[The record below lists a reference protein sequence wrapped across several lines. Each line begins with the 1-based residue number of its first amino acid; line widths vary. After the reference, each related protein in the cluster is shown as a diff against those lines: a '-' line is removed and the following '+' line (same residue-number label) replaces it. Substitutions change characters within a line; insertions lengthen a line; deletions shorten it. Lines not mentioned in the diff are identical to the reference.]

1 MVCAEESVGAN
12 KMIASNKAFNDFF
25 MCLILRIQLIQK

>member
-1 MVCAEESVGAN
+1 MACAEESAGTN

-25 MCLILRIQLIQK
+25 MCYILKIQLMQK